1 MNQESILNVSWG
13 SIFKVCI
20 AVMSLYIL
28 YLIRDVVVWFI
39 FALVI
44 STLFNFLIDS
54 FEKKRI
60 PRIATAIFLYS
71 SIFILLS
78 FFIYKMAPMFL
89 SEVKEFGQN
98 IPGYF
103 QQVSPIL
110 EKFGIQIAQDTE
122 SFVSNLEIG
131 LGRTSQS
138 VFNALFAIFG
148 GVFSTVFIISLA
160 FFISLEKGLVEKVL
174 ITFSS
179 IKHHRYLRYLIERSK
194 KKVGAWFISRIIG
207 MFFVGVLTYFVLKVF
222 NVNYAFILSLLVAIF
237 DFVPMIGPILGG
249 LIVTAIVALSSP
261 IQALFVLIAFV
272 IIQILEGNLLL
283 PLLFKKFIGIP
294 PSLVLISL
302 VVGGKLWGILGA
314 ILIIPLVGI
323 IFEVLSDYLERSKKM
338 EERDQQESAIL

>member
-160 FFISLEKGLVEKVL
+160 FFISLEKGLVEKIL
-174 ITFSS
+174 INFSS
-179 IKHHRYLRYLIERSK
+179 IKHHKYLRYLIERSK

-207 MFFVGVLTYFVLKVF
+207 MFFVGVLTYFVLRVF

-249 LIVTAIVALSSP
+249 LIVTFIVALSSP

-272 IIQILEGNLLL
+272 IIQILESNLLL

-323 IFEVLSDYLERSKKM
+323 IFEVLNDYLEKSKKM

>member
-1 MNQESILNVSWG
+1 MNQESILNISWG

-272 IIQILEGNLLL
+272 IIQILESNLLL

-323 IFEVLSDYLERSKKM
+323 IFEVLNDYLEKSKKM

>member
-338 EERDQQESAIL
+338 EERNQQESAIL

>member
-1 MNQESILNVSWG
+1 MNQESILNISWG

-78 FFIYKMAPMFL
+78 FFIYKTAPMFL
-89 SEVKEFGQN
+89 SEVQEFSQN
-98 IPGYF
+98 VPGYF
-103 QQVSPIL
+103 QQVSPVL
-110 EKFGIQIAQDTE
+110 EKFGVQIAQDTM
-122 SFVSNLEIG
+122 SFTSNLEIG
-131 LGRTSQS
+131 LSKMSQN

-148 GVFSTVFIISLA
+148 GVFSTIFIISLA
-160 FFISLEKGLVEKVL
+160 FFISLEKGLVEKIL

-179 IKHHRYLRYLIERSK
+179 VKHHRYLRYLIERSK

-323 IFEVLSDYLERSKKM
+323 IFEVLNDYLERSKKM

>member
-160 FFISLEKGLVEKVL
+160 FFISLEKGLVEKTL
-174 ITFSS
+174 IIFSS
-179 IKHHRYLRYLIERSK
+179 VKHHEYLRYLIERSK

>member
-1 MNQESILNVSWG
+1 MNQESILNISWA

-20 AVMSLYIL
+20 AIISLYIL
-28 YLIRDVVVWFI
+28 YLIKDIVVWFI

-60 PRIATAIFLYS
+60 PRIVTATFLYFI
-71 SIFILLS
+71 IFILLG
-78 FFIYKMAPMFL
+78 FFVYKTAPIFL
-89 SEVKEFGQN
+89 SEVKEFSQN
-98 IPGYF
+98 IPRYF

-110 EKFGIQIAQDTE
+110 EKFGIQIAQDTKE
-122 SFVSNLEIG
+122 FTSNLEIG
-131 LGRTSQS
+131 LSTASQN

-148 GVFSTVFIISLA
+148 GVFSTLFIVSLA
-160 FFISLEKGLVEKVL
+160 FFISLEKGLIERIV
-174 ITFSS
+174 INFSAV
-179 IKHHRYLRYLIERSK
+179 KHHKYLRHIIERSK
-194 KKVGAWFISRIIG
+194 KKVGAWFVSRIIG
-207 MFFVGVLTYFVLKVF
+207 MFFVGMLTYFVLRVF

-249 LIVTAIVALSSP
+249 LIVTLIVALTSP

-272 IIQILEGNLLL
+272 IIQILESNLLL

-323 IFEVLSDYLERSKKM
+323 IFEVLSDYLEKSKRI
-338 EERDQQESAIL
+338 EESQETTVL

>member
-1 MNQESILNVSWG
+1 MNQESILNISWG

-39 FALVI
+39 FALII

-60 PRIATAIFLYS
+60 PRIVTATFLYF
-71 SIFILLS
+71 SIFVLLS
-78 FFIYKMAPMFL
+78 FFIYKTAPMFL
-89 SEVKEFGQN
+89 SEVKEFSQN
-98 IPGYF
+98 VPGYF

-110 EKFGIQIAQDTE
+110 EKFGIQITQDTE
-122 SFVSNLEIG
+122 SFASNLEIG
-131 LGRTSQS
+131 LGRASQS
-138 VFNALFAIFG
+138 IFNALFVIFG

-160 FFISLEKGLVEKVL
+160 FFISLEKGLVEKIL

-179 IKHHRYLRYLIERSK
+179 VKHHKYLRYLIERSK

-222 NVNYAFILSLLVAIF
+222 NVNYAFILSLLVATF

-249 LIVTAIVALSSP
+249 LIVAAIVALSSP

-272 IIQILEGNLLL
+272 IIQILESNLLL

-338 EERDQQESAIL
+338 EEKDQESAIL

>member
-1 MNQESILNVSWG
+1 MNQESILNISWG